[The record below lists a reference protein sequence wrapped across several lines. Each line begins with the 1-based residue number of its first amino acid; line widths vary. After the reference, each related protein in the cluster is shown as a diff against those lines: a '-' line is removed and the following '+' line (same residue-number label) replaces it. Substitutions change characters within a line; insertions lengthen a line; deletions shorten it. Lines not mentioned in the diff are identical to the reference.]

1 MLTVPEYNI
10 NAKQREFAGHT
21 GRVFDVDLAEDG
33 LCVTASEDGTAKV
46 WRLADGRLEGQLA
59 QSEAKDEV
67 LRVAWAPR
75 VVRDAAGASLLAVAG
90 ADGFCNLW
98 RGDDWSAP
106 KSLQRLDHGGD
117 QVYGCAWSACGDAYG
132 AWLLTA
138 AGAAVR
144 TWDVNAGRSIKQ
156 WSYQEPRGD
165 QAYVF
170 DVQPA
175 PRDADDAL
183 RATIACAVSDGT
195 ARVRDVR
202 LGYDARVLRAPGDSK
217 VTAVGWLG
225 GSAVAS
231 CYGDGCCRVWDART
245 WKLLGRLKGAHA
257 SPCYGAAKTDG
268 FVASWAAE
276 GLAFWSCEDAL
287 KKADATKKA
296 AAPITDA
303 AGNAVPLFQCAFSSS
318 NIVVCGGAGS
328 KGDAIVPSVFVYD
341 LERRKRGRSDDEDA
355 SEKRPRESFFV

>member
-21 GRVFDVDLAEDG
+21 GRVFDVDLGQDG
-33 LCVTASEDGTAKV
+33 LCVTASEDGTARI
-46 WRLADGRLEGQLA
+46 WRLADGRLEGEVA
-59 QSEAKDEV
+59 QSASKDEV
-67 LRVAWAPR
+67 LRVAWAPPI
-75 VVRDAAGASLLAVAG
+75 VRDAAGASLLAVAG

-106 KSLQRLDHGGD
+106 KALQRLDHGGD

-144 TWDVNAGRSIKQ
+144 TWDVNAGKTIKQ

-217 VTAVGWLG
+217 VTAVGWLAVWKSDFERPTPSTRRAFRSCVCATAWRFHAIDATLSPWQRRLDGVEAHEGPRISTQVAG
-225 GSAVAS
+225 GDRR
-231 CYGDGCCRVWDART
+231 GQLLRRR
-245 WKLLGRLKGAHA
+245 LLPRLGRTDLEAA
-257 SPCYGAAKTDG
+257 GAAERG
-268 FVASWAAE
+268 AC
-276 GLAFWSCEDAL
+276 LAVLRRRED
-287 KKADATKKA
+287 
-296 AAPITDA
+296 
-303 AGNAVPLFQCAFSSS
+303 Q
-318 NIVVCGGAGS
+318 
-328 KGDAIVPSVFVYD
+328 
-341 LERRKRGRSDDEDA
+341 
-355 SEKRPRESFFV
+355 

>member
-59 QSEAKDEV
+59 QSESKDEV

-75 VVRDAAGASLLAVAG
+75 VVREASGASLLAVAG

-106 KSLQRLDHGGD
+106 KSIQRLDHGGD

-144 TWDVNAGRSIKQ
+144 TWDVNAGKSIKQ

-175 PRDADDAL
+175 PRDADDGSL
-183 RATIACAVSDGT
+183 WRVSLGATAIPAAVQ
-195 ARVRDVR
+195 
-202 LGYDARVLRAPGDSK
+202 
-217 VTAVGWLG
+217 
-225 GSAVAS
+225 
-231 CYGDGCCRVWDART
+231 
-245 WKLLGRLKGAHA
+245 
-257 SPCYGAAKTDG
+257 
-268 FVASWAAE
+268 
-276 GLAFWSCEDAL
+276 
-287 KKADATKKA
+287 
-296 AAPITDA
+296 A
-303 AGNAVPLFQCAFSSS
+303 AGMFW
-318 NIVVCGGAGS
+318 
-328 KGDAIVPSVFVYD
+328 VPSSA
-341 LERRKRGRSDDEDA
+341 RRCLAMLSCTRFACSLPLR
-355 SEKRPRESFFV
+355 

>member
-10 NAKQREFAGHT
+10 NAKQREFAGHK
-21 GRVFDVDLAEDG
+21 GRVFDVDLGQDG
-33 LCVTASEDGTAKV
+33 LCVTASEDGTAKI
-46 WRLADGRLEGQLA
+46 WRLADGRLEGEVA
-59 QSEAKDEV
+59 QSQTKDEV

-75 VVRDAAGASLLAVAG
+75 VVREASGASLLAVAG

-106 KSLQRLDHGGD
+106 KSIQRLAHGGD
-117 QVYGCAWSACGDAYG
+117 QVYGCAWSSCGDAYG

-144 TWDVNAGRSIKQ
+144 TWDVNAGKSIKQ

-217 VTAVGWLG
+217 VTAVGWL
-225 GSAVAS
+225 AVWKSDFERPTPSTRRAFRSCVCATAS
-231 CYGDGCCRVWDART
+231 T
-245 WKLLGRLKGAHA
+245 
-257 SPCYGAAKTDG
+257 
-268 FVASWAAE
+268 
-276 GLAFWSCEDAL
+276 
-287 KKADATKKA
+287 
-296 AAPITDA
+296 
-303 AGNAVPLFQCAFSSS
+303 
-318 NIVVCGGAGS
+318 
-328 KGDAIVPSVFVYD
+328 
-341 LERRKRGRSDDEDA
+341 RRRPRGRVGSMA
-355 SEKRPRESFFV
+355 WRLTKVHAT

>member
-59 QSEAKDEV
+59 QSESKDEV
-67 LRVAWAPR
+67 LRVAWAPPI
-75 VVRDAAGASLLAVAG
+75 VRDAAGASLLAVAG

-106 KSLQRLDHGGD
+106 KALQRLDHGGD

-144 TWDVNAGRSIKQ
+144 TWDVNAGKTTKK
-156 WSYQEPRGD
+156 WSYEEE
-165 QAYVF
+165 AYVF

-202 LGYDARVLRAPGDSK
+202 LDYDARVLRAPGDSK
-217 VTAVGWLG
+217 VTAVGWLAAWK
-225 GSAVAS
+225 SARRAV
-231 CYGDGCCRVWDART
+231 RT
-245 WKLLGRLKGAHA
+245 AWRFHA
-257 SPCYGAAKTDG
+257 I
-268 FVASWAAE
+268 
-276 GLAFWSCEDAL
+276 
-287 KKADATKKA
+287 DAT
-296 AAPITDA
+296 
-303 AGNAVPLFQCAFSSS
+303 SS
-318 NIVVCGGAGS
+318 
-328 KGDAIVPSVFVYD
+328 PWP
-341 LERRKRGRSDDEDA
+341 RRL
-355 SEKRPRESFFV
+355 